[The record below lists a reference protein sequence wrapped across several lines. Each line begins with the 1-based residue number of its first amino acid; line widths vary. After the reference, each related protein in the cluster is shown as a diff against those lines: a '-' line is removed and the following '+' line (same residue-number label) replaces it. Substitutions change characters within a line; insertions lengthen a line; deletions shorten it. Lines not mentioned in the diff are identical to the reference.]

1 MEKKNSQ
8 IFNLP
13 KQLGDEIKMFCNLNE
28 IENIDN
34 FIMGCLRGGFAI
46 EKFGRVPIKA
56 GKEIVEKETIKEV
69 EKFVE
74 VIKEVPVEKII
85 EKIIEIPV
93 EKTIEKI
100 VEVPVEKI
108 VEKEIYLTDNKQV
121 NELTDKIQ
129 SIQNQLI
136 DKDRELQEKEIQKIS
151 LENKITN
158 LTNLLNEKPKE
169 IIKEVQDE
177 NKINS
182 LQKEIKSLNDK
193 IKEYEDVLEHF
204 SRFSGSKATHLKS
217 SRLNDN
223 LYKD

>member
-85 EKIIEIPV
+85 EKI
-93 EKTIEKI
+93 

-121 NELTDKIQ
+121 NELTDKLE